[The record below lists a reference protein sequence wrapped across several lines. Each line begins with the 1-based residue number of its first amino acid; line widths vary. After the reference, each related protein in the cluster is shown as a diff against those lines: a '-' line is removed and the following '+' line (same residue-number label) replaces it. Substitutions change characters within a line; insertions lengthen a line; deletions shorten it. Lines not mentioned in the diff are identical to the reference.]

1 MTAPMA
7 ASTNGSEVSAA
18 SALTQ
23 SAGRLKVGMPTA
35 TLARPGAGVGAY
47 QPALCTVVL
56 DSVVMSNQIQ
66 PPSSNASRPISNSRL
81 AGSFESA
88 LENGAPPTVIPAP
101 GGLDRW
107 RSARALPARTARHTP
122 HVTAAQPR

>member
-7 ASTNGSEVSAA
+7 SSTNGSEVSAA

-35 TLARPGAGVGAY
+35 TLARPGAGIGAY
-47 QPALCTVVL
+47 QPALCTVTL

-66 PPSSNASRPISNSRL
+66 PPSSNASRPISNSIS
-81 AGSFESA
+81 AGSFETP
-88 LENGAPPTVIPAP
+88 LEIGAPPTVMRAP
-101 GGLDRW
+101 VALDRYT
-107 RSARALPARTARHTP
+107 STRALPVSSTRNTTD
-122 HVTAAQPR
+122 

>member
-7 ASTNGSEVSAA
+7 ASTSGSEVSAA

-35 TLARPGAGVGAY
+35 TLARPGAGIGAY

-56 DSVVMSNQIQ
+56 DSLVMSNQIQ
-66 PPSSNASRPISNSRL
+66 PPSSNASRTISNSML
-81 AGSFESA
+81 AGSFESP
-88 LENGAPPTVIPAP
+88 LESGAPPTVILAP
-101 GGLDRW
+101 VALDR
-107 RSARALPARTARHTP
+107 
-122 HVTAAQPR
+122 